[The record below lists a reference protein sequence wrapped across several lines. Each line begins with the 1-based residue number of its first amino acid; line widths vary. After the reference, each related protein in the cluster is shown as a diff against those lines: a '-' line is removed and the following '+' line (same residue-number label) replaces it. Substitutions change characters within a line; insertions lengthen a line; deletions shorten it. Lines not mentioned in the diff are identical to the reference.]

1 MECRLDISK
10 GRGLMGSDNNVTTNR
25 TAEEEAKVSPHTT
38 AEGSQVQAQ
47 RGNGETAEVR
57 ARVGWGR
64 DAGEE
69 VRGEKP
75 GAPKDLGTSTM
86 MTGKAG
92 MSHKMNK
99 IAMARKPGFSDFVG
113 SVFLVWP

>member
-1 MECRLDISK
+1 
-10 GRGLMGSDNNVTTNR
+10 MGSDNNVTIDK

-38 AEGSQVQAQ
+38 AEGSGSSQVQAQ

-64 DAGEE
+64 DAGEK
-69 VRGEKP
+69 VRGENP
-75 GAPKDLGTSTM
+75 GASKDLGTSTM

-99 IAMARKPGFSDFVG
+99 IAMARKPGFPDFMS